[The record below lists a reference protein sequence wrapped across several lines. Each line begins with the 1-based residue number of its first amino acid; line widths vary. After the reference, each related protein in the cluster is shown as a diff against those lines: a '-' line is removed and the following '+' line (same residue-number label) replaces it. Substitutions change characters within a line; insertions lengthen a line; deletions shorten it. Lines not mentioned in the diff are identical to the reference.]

1 MENTITLMKH
11 LGINEITTSRQKA
24 NGTRAFEIPFKVRR
38 KPVRFY
44 SYRRGYVRIDRN
56 CHSMY
61 QINKTYNVDYKAVGW
76 DGEYYE
82 GKNKKRIMIYNEES
96 RLNYILKYILKNYFK
111 WNNNDR

>member
-1 MENTITLMKH
+1 MLMKS

-24 NGTRAFEIPFKVRR
+24 NGTRAFETPFKVRR

-61 QINKTYNVDYKAVGW
+61 QINKTYTADYKVVGW
-76 DGEYYE
+76 DGKFYKS
-82 GKNKKRIMIYNEES
+82 KNVRRIKIYNEES
-96 RLNYILKYILKNYFK
+96 RLIYILKYILKNYFK
-111 WNNNDR
+111 LNTNDR

>member
-1 MENTITLMKH
+1 MENTFTLMKY

-24 NGTRAFEIPFKVRR
+24 NGTRAFEAPFKIRR

-44 SYRRGYVRIDRN
+44 SYKTGYVRIDRN

-61 QINKTYNVDYKAVGW
+61 QINKTYDVDYKVVMHN
-76 DGEYYE
+76 GEFYQC
-82 GKNKKRIMIYNEES
+82 KSRRRMMIYNEES

>member
-1 MENTITLMKH
+1 MKS
-11 LGINEITTSRQKA
+11 LGIKEVTTSRQKA

-44 SYRRGYVRIDRN
+44 SYKKGYVRIDRN
-56 CHSMY
+56 CHSIY
-61 QINKTYNVDYKAVGW
+61 QINKTYDVDYKVVMYN
-76 DGEYYE
+76 GEFYQC
-82 GKNKKRIMIYNEES
+82 KNRKRIMIYNEES

>member
-1 MENTITLMKH
+1 MKY

-24 NGTRAFEIPFKVRR
+24 NGTRAFEAPFKVRK

-61 QINKTYNVDYKAVGW
+61 QINKTYNVDYKVVMHN
-76 DGEYYE
+76 GEFYQC
-82 GKNKKRIMIYNEES
+82 KSKKRIKIYNEES
-96 RLNYILKYILKNYFK
+96 RLIYILKYILKNYFK
-111 WNNNDR
+111 LNTNDR

>member
-1 MENTITLMKH
+1 MEY

-24 NGTRAFEIPFKVRR
+24 NGTRAFETPFKVRR

-44 SYRRGYVRIDRN
+44 SYKRGYVRIDRN

-61 QINKTYNVDYKAVGW
+61 QINETYDVDYKAVMYN
-76 DGEYYE
+76 GEFYQC
-82 GKNKKRIMIYNEES
+82 KSRKRRMIYNEES

-111 WNNNDR
+111 LNTNDR

>member
-1 MENTITLMKH
+1 MKS

-24 NGTRAFEIPFKVRR
+24 NGTRAFETPFKVRR

-61 QINKTYNVDYKAVGW
+61 QINKTYDVDYKVVMW
-76 DGEYYE
+76 NGEFYQC
-82 GKNKKRIMIYNEES
+82 KNRRRMMIYNEES
-96 RLNYILKYILKNYFK
+96 RLIYILKYILKNYFK
-111 WNNNDR
+111 LNTNDRQ

>member
-1 MENTITLMKH
+1 MKS

-24 NGTRAFEIPFKVRR
+24 NGTRASETPFKVRR

-61 QINKTYNVDYKAVGW
+61 QINKTYDVDYKVVMW
-76 DGEYYE
+76 NGEFYQC
-82 GKNKKRIMIYNEES
+82 KNRRRIKIYNEES
-96 RLNYILKYILKNYFK
+96 RLIYILKYILKNYFK
-111 WNNNDR
+111 LNTNDRQ